1 MIYLLLIFSFFSTL
15 IMPPVSS
22 AQNNF
27 DVYADEG
34 QPVTPVSPTPANS
47 EWTCKINQPC
57 LNELHSILLN
67 KEDNRGIY
75 QYCKITYENNKLCCV
90 DFNQCQESWEGS
102 LAENLDA
109 NNLPDVSQ
117 EALDSCELDQL
128 SPLLSF
134 LSGIQDQY
142 CTQAVKHCKK
152 SCKNKLEEV
161 KQAVRQCF
169 SVPSHTTIDKIMK
182 KVSTSQAPAGQEN
195 CYQEIKKVAKKYK
208 DQSLEKASLLRNDLE
223 AKDVIKC
230 EEIKQ
235 AKTPRS
241 VRDLTLNMCHNFKAE
256 RQEEKEKQKE
266 LERQR
271 ELKKQ
276 KELEEQA
283 KKQALEKKRAEQ
295 RKKAQAQ
302 ARASLQ
308 AKKPT
313 ASASKALLGAGAI
326 ATTKTKTTSP
336 AKKRK
341 KVTKKTP
348 TKKPTSPKASS
359 AKKAKSNT
367 APVRVSRERSQVM
380 RSQRLESS
388 SSPQS
393 SFNSS
398 TKTTGT
404 NSLTGGELNSI
415 QLAQAN
421 TSRKCPVSMPEIKQ
435 AVVFQSVEAPQV
447 EPMNKQAHPPYDN
460 YDLVWKKPAG
470 IVVELDQANMDKKAG
485 FNLDVFIDGDNDYIY
500 NCFHNPLR
508 EFMIEGAEDTCHF
521 TLSYLKTEGFL
532 KFFPLPMNTEFLRN
546 RTGLR
551 ITVTLYPYG
560 YEKKPDCLK
569 KESFN
574 IKTTDTGRLRLIW
587 TRIVGNRK
595 NCSYKP
601 SLFSRVKEFAS
612 SYEVL
617 DRIYSMFPI
626 RGVLSNALTY
636 KEKNYIVG
644 DCNNNRA
651 VDNPYTPHT
660 TGLLSDID
668 FLEQVRAIRNS
679 NKIFAVVPGDYFLF
693 HKLYNPNDPDKTPPA
708 GVVIP
713 PLWSSKEFRGILK
726 PLNILLRE
734 DDGTNFGGSWNVAFI
749 RSDQLNKGTVAHE
762 LAHTLGQRRELYEPW
777 ELCRH
782 FRKDKPKQCH
792 RNQIIPKFLHTG
804 KENNKTF
811 WELSDKEKYTIMDN
825 QGDTRDQWIDRDTYQ
840 KILWT
845 LSKLGF
851 VIQPWQNP
859 HKNTSSSATLNQKN
873 LALKVIISGFYYEDK
888 KIFIN
893 PKIRVRKTRLSTKS
907 FYPKTENTKIPVVT
921 FQVKENGE
929 VIEEIKRLILKSEM
943 ELLYKDRPSIKRP
956 FPFSHVVAIFDFRT
970 NYKDRNLRIEVLD
983 PWKKPMYSVP
993 FPKKR
998 KKKSSSS

>member
-1 MIYLLLIFSFFSTL
+1 
-15 IMPPVSS
+15 MPPVSS

-34 QPVTPVSPTPANS
+34 QPVTQVSPTPANS

-169 SVPSHTTIDKIMK
+169 SVPSHTTIDKIMQ

-241 VRDLTLNMCHNFKAE
+241 VRDLTLSMCHNTRAE
-256 RQEEKEKQKE
+256 RQEEEAKQKE

-326 ATTKTKTTSP
+326 ATTKTKP
-336 AKKRK
+336 ALPAQKRK

-348 TKKPTSPKASS
+348 AKKPTSPTPSS
-359 AKKAKSNT
+359 AKKAKSNI

-388 SSPQS
+388 SSSQS

-421 TSRKCPVSMPEIKQ
+421 TSGSCPISMPEIRSIP
-435 AVVFQSVEAPQV
+435 VFQSVEAPQI
-447 EPMNKQAHPPYDN
+447 EPMNQQAYPPYDN
-460 YDLVWKKPAG
+460 YDLVWGKPAG
-470 IVVELDQANMDKKAG
+470 ILVVLGQADMDKKAG
-485 FNLDVFIDGDNDYIY
+485 FNLDVFIAGDTDYNY
-500 NCFHNPLR
+500 NCFHEPLKKT
-508 EFMIEGAEDTCHF
+508 MKEGSEEECHF
-521 TLSYLKTEGFL
+521 TLSFLKKEGFL
-532 KFFPLPMNTEFLRN
+532 KFFPLPMNARFLRN
-546 RTGLR
+546 KKGVKT
-551 ITVTLYPYG
+551 TVSLYPTG
-560 YEKKPDCLK
+560 YDKNPACLK
-569 KESFN
+569 EWSFN
-574 IKTTDTGRLRLIW
+574 INTVQTGILSLKW
-587 TRIVGNRK
+587 ARIKGDNDRCLY
-595 NCSYKP
+595 NESSYEK
-601 SLFSRVKEFAS
+601 LEEFAN

-617 DRIYSMFPI
+617 ERISSMFPVT
-626 RGVLSNALTY
+626 GVDSRVSEY
-636 KEKNYIVG
+636 KVTG
-644 DCNNNRA
+644 DCNKSRA
-651 VDNPYTPHT
+651 IDDPYIRHT
-660 TGLLSDID
+660 RGLLSDIEK
-668 FLEQVRAIRNS
+668 LEYIRATTRF
-679 NKIFAVVPGDYFLF
+679 NKIFAVVPKDYFLF
-693 HKLYNPNDPDKTPPA
+693 HNLYDSKDPDKTPYA

-713 PLWSSKEFRGILK
+713 PLWLAGGFGWPFRFLDSLFFKE
-726 PLNILLRE
+726 E
-734 DDGTNFGGSWNVAFI
+734 DGTNLGGSWNVAFVS
-749 RSDQLNKGTVAHE
+749 SDQLDEGVVAHE
-762 LAHTLGQRRELYEPW
+762 LAHTLGQMRELYKPGGPRQKSG
-777 ELCRH
+777 LKLRNF
-782 FRKDKPKQCH
+782 FRV
-792 RNQIIPKFLHTG
+792 
-804 KENNKTF
+804 
-811 WELSDKEKYTIMDN
+811 
-825 QGDTRDQWIDRDTYQ
+825 
-840 KILWT
+840 
-845 LSKLGF
+845 KL
-851 VIQPWQNP
+851 
-859 HKNTSSSATLNQKN
+859 
-873 LALKVIISGFYYEDK
+873 
-888 KIFIN
+888 
-893 PKIRVRKTRLSTKS
+893 
-907 FYPKTENTKIPVVT
+907 
-921 FQVKENGE
+921 
-929 VIEEIKRLILKSEM
+929 
-943 ELLYKDRPSIKRP
+943 
-956 FPFSHVVAIFDFRT
+956 
-970 NYKDRNLRIEVLD
+970 
-983 PWKKPMYSVP
+983 
-993 FPKKR
+993 
-998 KKKSSSS
+998 